1 MGKKK
6 SKAPG
11 PTANERASAEIA
23 EKEHAFVKKY
33 VRPVILQ
40 QKADAQ
46 AVNFSG
52 IFGSRMNADMMQ
64 KTQQTGAG
72 KYAITTSAGGASV
85 LGKGLAKGIMNAEKN
100 AKELKSK
107 DQIRALAS
115 GRQLAAGAITS
126 LRDAAKIDSNI
137 ALSGYMAEQKRRAE
151 QVSIVMDGAKSLA
164 GSYGTY
170 KARQA
175 FATEPP
181 SGNSMAGQNAKARG
195 FGDGS
200 TGRGMPDLSDQS
212 GFDVTGMGQDP
223 FLLK

>member
-11 PTANERASAEIA
+11 PTANEIASAEIA
-23 EKEHAFVKKY
+23 AKEHAFVKKY

-175 FATEPP
+175 FATKPTQTQAVQDQI
-181 SGNSMAGQNAKARG
+181 SMADNPPDYSMQDPDNRPRG
-195 FGDGS
+195 FYE
-200 TGRGMPDLSDQS
+200 
-212 GFDVTGMGQDP
+212 
-223 FLLK
+223 

>member
-11 PTANERASAEIA
+11 PTANEIASAEIA
-23 EKEHAFVKKY
+23 AKEHAFVKKY

-72 KYAITTSAGGASV
+72 KYAITTSVGGASV

-170 KARQA
+170 KARQDFVTKPTQTQA
-175 FATEPP
+175 DTSVNSLSRLDRPGRESIDLFEPLP
-181 SGNSMAGQNAKARG
+181 R
-195 FGDGS
+195 DY
-200 TGRGMPDLSDQS
+200 
-212 GFDVTGMGQDP
+212 
-223 FLLK
+223 

>member
-1 MGKKK
+1 
-6 SKAPG
+6 
-11 PTANERASAEIA
+11 
-23 EKEHAFVKKY
+23 
-33 VRPVILQ
+33 
-40 QKADAQ
+40 
-46 AVNFSG
+46 
-52 IFGSRMNADMMQ
+52 MNADMMQ

-72 KYAITTSAGGASV
+72 KYALTTSAGGASV

-151 QVSIVMDGAKSLA
+151 QVAIVMDGAKSLA

-170 KARQA
+170 KAKQD
-175 FATEPP
+175 FATKPTQTQAVKDQI
-181 SGNSMAGQNAKARG
+181 SMADNPPDYSDMA
-195 FGDGS
+195 
-200 TGRGMPDLSDQS
+200 PDLRPR
-212 GFDVTGMGQDP
+212 GY
-223 FLLK
+223 